1 MTLVDAGNSRIKLKG
16 GGSSST
22 PTLSIPTRPCE
33 SIAERLAECADP
45 GVLPDRREQVWGV
58 SVCSSAEPEIER
70 ALGTRIKWM
79 GRDIPLP
86 VPLRVEK
93 PEQIGPD
100 RVLNAFAAWSIANG
114 AAVAVSCGTAITFD
128 VAAEDGAFLGGAIA
142 AGLALCAAAL
152 HEHTECLP
160 RVELSLPV
168 ECPAGT
174 THKALNAGI
183 ILGAAGAV
191 SRILKGIRSALAQP
205 GLVVL
210 TGGDATLLA
219 PLVPEV
225 NEVVPD
231 LTLKGLALAVRR
243 LNQE

>member
-1 MTLVDAGNSRIKLKG
+1 MTLVDVGNSRIKLNAG
-16 GGSSST
+16 GGSSAA
-22 PTLSIPTRPCE
+22 PTLSIPTRPFE
-33 SIAERLAECADP
+33 SIAERLAESATP
-45 GVLPDRREQVWGV
+45 GFLSDIRGQAWGV

-70 ALGTRIKWM
+70 ALGTRIGWI

-86 VPLRVEK
+86 VPLRVER

-100 RVLNAFAAWSIANG
+100 RVLNAFAAWSMAKG
-114 AAVAVSCGTAITFD
+114 PAVAVSCGTAITFD
-128 VAAEDGAFLGGAIA
+128 VAAQDGAFLGGAIT

-152 HEHTECLP
+152 HERTERLP

-174 THKALNAGI
+174 TQKALNAGI

-191 SRILKGIRSALAQP
+191 SRILKGIRSALVQP

-225 NEVVPD
+225 DEVVPD
-231 LTLKGLALAVRR
+231 LTLEGLALAVRR
-243 LNQE
+243 